1 MWSGKAPVKR
11 CLQLFPLRIIGGVFQ
26 TQGLGSQNEH
36 LVALH
41 PKRRTQ
47 GRVISILAEF
57 STVQLSL
64 SAHPNVREIS
74 HGDIPG
80 VSENRIEG
88 IKLTAGRDPTPILIS
103 LAHGEDP
110 FELRPA

>member
-47 GRVISILAEF
+47 GRVISIFARVLNRA
-57 STVQLSL
+57 TIP

-80 VSENRIEG
+80 VSVNRIEG
-88 IKLTAGRDPTPILIS
+88 SKLTAGRDPDFDIAGS
-103 LAHGEDP
+103 W
-110 FELRPA
+110 